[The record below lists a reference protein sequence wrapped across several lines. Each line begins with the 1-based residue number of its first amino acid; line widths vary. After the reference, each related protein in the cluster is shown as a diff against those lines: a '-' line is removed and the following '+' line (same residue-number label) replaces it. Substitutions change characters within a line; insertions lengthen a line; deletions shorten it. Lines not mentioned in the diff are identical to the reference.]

1 MPKSIGHPL
10 GLLVMLAALL
20 SGCAVGPQFSLPTI
34 PLPTAWQSPAPI
46 TAPKPSTDWWQQF
59 NDPVLTQ
66 LLTLALENNADLKI
80 ARARVE
86 EARGQRLTAQAQL
99 LPDVA
104 ASTSLSRGRSTGS
117 DRLTNQR
124 QAVVDAAWELDLFG
138 GNRRAAESARA
149 TLSATRNQ
157 QQFVQVS
164 LLAEVAR
171 SYLIVR
177 RLQQQLVVAQ
187 GRRAAQQGILRIVE
201 AQARE
206 GVVNALD
213 LNRAVSEQA
222 SIAADAPL
230 VQASLS
236 QAQNNLAV
244 LAGLQ
249 PAQMAALVSRTASIP
264 LPQLQVA
271 LATPA
276 SVLANRPDVQRDAN
290 ALRAAVAEVGVAE
303 SAWWPKLSV
312 GSLFGLAN
320 VASAGVSSLWS
331 VNAQAAFSLID
342 FGRIRGQV
350 RAADA
355 RSQAALAAYEQT
367 VLVAL
372 ADVETALVG
381 LASAQQQLNET
392 QRDAAAAQQLLTLTQ
407 QRYEAG
413 LLGRLQLLLAQQS
426 SLLGQNRLVAAQ
438 AGLGIALAN
447 LYTALGG
454 PASSTL

>member
-1 MPKSIGHPL
+1 MPKSL
-10 GLLVMLAALL
+10 ALLAVLSSLL
-20 SGCAVGPQFSLPTI
+20 SGCAVGPQFSLPNL
-34 PLPTAWQSPAPI
+34 PLPAAWQSPPPV
-46 TAPKPSTDWWQQF
+46 TAKPSADWWQQF

-66 LLTLALENNADLKI
+66 LLTLALQNNADLKI

-99 LPDVA
+99 LPEVA
-104 ASTSLSRGRSTGS
+104 ATASLSRGRGTEAGAV
-117 DRLTNQR
+117 TNQR
-124 QAVVDAAWELDLFG
+124 QTVADAAWELDLFG

-171 SYLIVR
+171 SYLTVR
-177 RLQQQLVVAQ
+177 RLQQQLAVAQ
-187 GRRAAQQGILRIVE
+187 SRRAAQQGILRIVE

-249 PAQMAALVSRTASIP
+249 PAQMANLVSNTAPIP

-276 SVLANRPDVQRDAN
+276 NVLANRPDVQRDA
-290 ALRAAVAEVGVAE
+290 ATLRAAVAQVGVAE
-303 SAWWPKLSV
+303 SAWWPSLSV
-312 GSLFGLAN
+312 GSLFGLTN

-331 VNAQAAFSLID
+331 ASAQAAFSLID

-355 RSQAALAAYEQT
+355 RAQAALAAYEQT

-407 QRYEAG
+407 QRYDAG
-413 LLGRLQLLLAQQS
+413 LVGKIQVLLAQQS
-426 SLLGQNRLVAAQ
+426 SLLGQNRLAAAQ

-447 LYTALGG
+447 LFTALGG

>member
-1 MPKSIGHPL
+1 MHKSL
-10 GLLVMLAALL
+10 GVLLLCASAVASCAA
-20 SGCAVGPQFSLPTI
+20 PFSLPEI
-34 PLPTAWQSPAPI
+34 PLPAVWQGQTPA
-46 TAPKPSTDWWQQF
+46 TAPQPSADWWHQF

-86 EARGQRLTAQAQL
+86 EARGQRLTAQAEL

-104 ASTSLSRGRSTGS
+104 ASANLSRGRSTQTNGIA
-117 DRLTNQR
+117 NQR
-124 QAVVDAAWELDLFG
+124 LAVVDAAWELDLFG
-138 GNRRAAESARA
+138 TNRRAAASARA
-149 TLSATRNQ
+149 TLSATRSQ

-171 SYLIVR
+171 SYLTVR

-187 GRRAAQQGILRIVE
+187 ARRAAQQGILRIIE

-222 SIAADAPL
+222 SVAADAPL

-249 PAQMAALVSRTASIP
+249 PAHMAALVSHTAPIP
-264 LPQLQVA
+264 LPQVQVA

-276 SVLANRPDVQRDAN
+276 SVLANRPDVQRDAH
-290 ALRAAVAEVGVAE
+290 ALQAAVADVSVAQ
-303 SAWWPKLSV
+303 SAWWPRLSV

-320 VASAGVSSLWS
+320 VASAGASSVWS
-331 VNAQAAFSLID
+331 VNAQAAFSLVD

-355 RSQAALAAYEQT
+355 RAQAALAAYEQT
-367 VLVAL
+367 VLTAL

-381 LASAQQQLNET
+381 LASAQQQLIET
-392 QRDAAAAQQLLTLTQ
+392 QRDAAATQQLLTLTQ
-407 QRYEAG
+407 QRYDAG
-413 LLGRLQLLLAQQS
+413 LVGKLQVLLAQQS
-426 SLLGQNRLVAAQ
+426 RLLGQNRLVAAQ
-438 AGLGIALAN
+438 AGLGIALSN
-447 LYTALGG
+447 LFTALGG
-454 PASSTL
+454 AANGTPATTP